1 MTSLKQLI
9 EENKLFHY
17 EDIEIIKKWFV
28 ENNFEDLGLRM
39 IPELAAIKAGKIQ
52 KQLDYARSWIP
63 VKIDLNEADGI
74 DYDTAR
80 KLNKII
86 TYCMLSMDLPETL
99 LNWAKENIPKMNLPK
114 FFFMPTIDYLRD
126 KYGIEFKDG
135 SNGQGSKF
143 DTRKE

>member
-28 ENNFEDLGLRM
+28 ENNFEDLGLQM

-63 VKIDLNEADGI
+63 VKIDLKDSDGI
-74 DYDTAR
+74 DSDTAQ

-86 TYCMLSMDLPETL
+86 TYHMLSMDLPETL

-114 FFFMPTIDYLRD
+114 LFYMPTIGYLKD
-126 KYGIEFKDG
+126 KYGIEFKD
-135 SNGQGSKF
+135 KP
-143 DTRKE
+143 EW

>member
-28 ENNFEDLGLRM
+28 ENNFEDIGLRM

-63 VKIDLNEADGI
+63 VKIDMKNVDGI
-74 DYDTAR
+74 DADTAIC
-80 KLNKII
+80 LNKII
-86 TYCMLSMDLPETL
+86 TCCMLSMDLPEAYL
-99 LNWAKENIPKMNLPK
+99 EWAKENIPKMNLPK
-114 FFFMPTIDYLRD
+114 FFFMPTIGYLKD
-126 KYGIEFKDG
+126 KYGIEFKD
-135 SNGQGSKF
+135 KP
-143 DTRKE
+143 EW

>member
-52 KQLDYARSWIP
+52 KQLDYARTWIP
-63 VKIDLNEADGI
+63 VKINMKNVEGI
-74 DYDTAR
+74 DADTAIC
-80 KLNKII
+80 LNKII
-86 TYCMLSMDLPETL
+86 TYCMLSMDLPEAYL
-99 LNWAKENIPKMNLPK
+99 EWARENIPKMNLPK
-114 FFFMPTIDYLRD
+114 LFFMPAVGYLTD
-126 KYGIEFKDG
+126 KYGIEFKD
-135 SNGQGSKF
+135 KP
-143 DTRKE
+143 EW

>member
-52 KQLDYARSWIP
+52 EQLDYARSWIP
-63 VKIDLNEADGI
+63 VKIDVRNEDGI
-74 DYDTAR
+74 DSDTAQ

-86 TYCMLSMDLPETL
+86 TYHMLSMDLPETL
-99 LNWAKENIPKMNLPK
+99 LDWAKENIPKINLPK
-114 FFFMPTIDYLRD
+114 FFFMPTIGYLRD
-126 KYGIEFKDG
+126 KYGIEFKDR
-135 SNGQGSKF
+135 SKWAVYYQG
-143 DTRKE
+143 